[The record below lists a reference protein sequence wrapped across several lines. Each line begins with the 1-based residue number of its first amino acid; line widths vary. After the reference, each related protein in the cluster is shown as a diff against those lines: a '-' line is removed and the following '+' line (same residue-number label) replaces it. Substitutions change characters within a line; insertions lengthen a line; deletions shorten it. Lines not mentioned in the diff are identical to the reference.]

1 MQTLCLNPLRALP
14 LQADYGLMVFA
25 DMRYQRHDK
34 RDKLPTWITSHL
46 KDAHLN
52 LSTDMLLH
60 VARQFMRSMGQPY
73 PKLDVGKSLLTE
85 AQVRSY
91 ARKATCA
98 HPCTPLIAGSTQVWS
113 ALRRVRAL

>member
-1 MQTLCLNPLRALP
+1 
-14 LQADYGLMVFA
+14 MVFA

-60 VARQFMRSMGQPY
+60 VAREFMRSMGQPFE
-73 PKLDVGKSLLTE
+73 KMDVGRSLLTE
-85 AQVRSY
+85 EQVHSMEA
-91 ARKATCA
+91 ARGK
-98 HPCTPLIAGSTQVWS
+98 PGSLGPAGGML
-113 ALRRVRAL
+113 A

>member
-1 MQTLCLNPLRALP
+1 MPPPPLP
-14 LQADYGLMVFA
+14 QADYGMMVFA

-34 RDKLPTWITSHL
+34 RDKLPSWITSHL

-73 PKLDVGKSLLTE
+73 NKMDVGKSLLTE
-85 AQVRSY
+85 AQV
-91 ARKATCA
+91 
-98 HPCTPLIAGSTQVWS
+98 
-113 ALRRVRAL
+113 